1 MNIDRKEAIKRSALI
16 MGGLIFAPN
25 ALGVLSGCKARPG
38 LDWTPEYF
46 GRNHAMLVSSL
57 AETIIPE
64 TDTPGA
70 VEAGVPGFIE
80 EMVYTGYTEEARNLF
95 LNGLDAF
102 HDLALETH
110 GETFS
115 ELNEEMRYQFA
126 AEQNRLA
133 IETEQDGPPF
143 FLIMK
148 ELTMMGYFTSEP
160 GAKQALRY
168 ERIPGRYDGCVP
180 IEEVGKTWAT

>member
-1 MNIDRKEAIKRSALI
+1 MTMDRKEAIKRSALI

-38 LDWTPEYF
+38 LGWSPEYF
-46 GRNHAMLVSSL
+46 TRTHAELISSL

-64 TDTPGA
+64 TETPGA
-70 VEAGVPGFIE
+70 LEAGVPGFIE
-80 EMVYTGYTEEARNLF
+80 EMVYTGYTQEARDLF
-95 LNGLDAF
+95 LNGLDTF
-102 HDLALETH
+102 DALSNETH
-110 GETFS
+110 GDSFS
-115 ELNEEMRYQFA
+115 NLSDEIRYQFA
-126 AEQNRLA
+126 SEQNRLA
-133 IETEQDGPPF
+133 IETENDGPPF

-168 ERIPGRYDGCVP
+168 ERIPGRFDGCVP
-180 IEEVGKTWAT
+180 FEEVGKTWAT

>member
-25 ALGVLSGCKARPG
+25 ALGVLSGCKARPE
-38 LDWTPEYF
+38 LDWTPVHFSYA
-46 GRNHAMLVSSL
+46 HARLVGSL
-57 AETIIPE
+57 AETIIPA

-70 VEAGVPGFIE
+70 LETGVPGFIE
-80 EMVYTGYTEEARNLF
+80 EMVYTGYPENARNLF
-95 LNGLDAF
+95 LNGLDLF
-102 HDLALETH
+102 DDLARQTHASAYADLDPETQL
-110 GETFS
+110 TF
-115 ELNEEMRYQFA
+115 A
-126 AEQNRLA
+126 TEQNRLA
-133 IETEQDGPPF
+133 IESELSPPPF

-148 ELTMMGYFTSEP
+148 ELTMMGYFTSEA

-180 IEEVGKTWAT
+180 FEDVGKTWAT

>member
-38 LDWTPEYF
+38 LDWTPVHF
-46 GRNHAMLVSSL
+46 SNAHARLVGSL

-70 VEAGVPGFIE
+70 LKTGVPGFIE
-80 EMVYTGYTEEARNLF
+80 EMVYTGYTEDARNLF
-95 LNGLDAF
+95 LSGLDLF
-102 HDLALETH
+102 DNLARQTH
-110 GETFS
+110 GGVYAVLDPDTQHS
-115 ELNEEMRYQFA
+115 FA
-126 AEQNRLA
+126 SEQNRLA
-133 IETEQDGPPF
+133 VESELSPPSF

-148 ELTMMGYFTSEP
+148 ELTMMGYFTSEA

-180 IEEVGKTWAT
+180 FEEVGKTWAT